1 MKTSHFARLNLLILL
16 KDYKLGEFN
25 LQSLQEKIKV
35 KSFNS
40 NIYEVGRLGE
50 VEGRGGGEGGESTTP
65 VHRLKRKR
73 TRS

>member
-1 MKTSHFARLNLLILL
+1 ML

-25 LQSLQEKIKV
+25 FQSLQEKIKV

-50 VEGRGGGEGGESTTP
+50 VEGRGGGEGGGESTTP